1 MGAWIRRNGKRIY
14 QVFDDI
20 SRLRV
25 SLYAGNASFFVL
37 LAVFPALMLVMS
49 VIRYTGL
56 DINML
61 TDMLD
66 GFIPSALMSGAKRII
81 LNTYYSTSTAVV
93 SISAVTALWAASRGV
108 YGILRGLNGV
118 YGVEEDRGYFYTRLI
133 SVVYTFGFLI
143 VLLLTLVLH
152 VFSNQLLEF
161 LSWKD
166 GALFSFL
173 MDVVNLRFFVLLG
186 IQTVLFTAIYV
197 VLPNKRNRIRDSLPG
212 AMLASAGWLIYTDLY
227 SIYVKYFTGSANLYG
242 PVYTVALSMLWLYFC
257 LSILFYGGAL
267 NAYLTAQEKRE
278 K

>member
-1 MGAWIRRNGKRIY
+1 MGAWIRRNGKRIFK
-14 QVFDDI
+14 VFDDI

-25 SLYAGNASFFVL
+25 SVYAGNAGFFVL
-37 LAVFPALMLVMS
+37 LAIFPALMLVMS

-56 DINML
+56 DINLL
-61 TDMLD
+61 TDMLE
-66 GFIPSALMSGAKRII
+66 GFIPSTLMSGAKRII

-93 SISAVTALWAASRGV
+93 SISAVTALWAARRGG
-108 YGILRGLNGV
+108 YGVLRGL
-118 YGVEEDRGYFYTRLI
+118 YGGYGGGEERGYFFTRVI

-152 VFSNQLLEF
+152 VFSNQLLKL

-197 VLPNKRNRIRDSLPG
+197 VLPNRRNRIRDSLPG

-227 SIYVKYFTGSANLYG
+227 SVYVNYFGGSANLYG

-267 NAYLTAQEKRE
+267 NAYLTAQEKKE

>member
-1 MGAWIRRNGKRIY
+1 
-14 QVFDDI
+14 VFDDI

-25 SLYAGNASFFVL
+25 SVYAGNAGFFVL
-37 LAVFPALMLVMS
+37 LAIFPALMLVMS

-56 DINML
+56 DINLL
-61 TDMLD
+61 TDMLE

-118 YGVEEDRGYFYTRLI
+118 YGGQEDRRYFYTRLI

-152 VFSNQLLEF
+152 VFSNQLLEL

-166 GALFSFL
+166 GGLFSFL
-173 MDVVNLRFFVLLG
+173 
-186 IQTVLFTAIYV
+186 
-197 VLPNKRNRIRDSLPG
+197 
-212 AMLASAGWLIYTDLY
+212 
-227 SIYVKYFTGSANLYG
+227 
-242 PVYTVALSMLWLYFC
+242 
-257 LSILFYGGAL
+257 
-267 NAYLTAQEKRE
+267 
-278 K
+278 

>member
-1 MGAWIRRNGKRIY
+1 MGAWIRRNGKRIFK
-14 QVFDDI
+14 VFDDI

-25 SLYAGNASFFVL
+25 SVYAGNAGFFVL
-37 LAVFPALMLVMS
+37 LAIFPALMLVMS

-56 DINML
+56 DINLL
-61 TDMLD
+61 TDMLE

-93 SISAVTALWAASRGV
+93 SISAVTALLAASRGV

-152 VFSNQLLEF
+152 VFSNQLLEL

-173 MDVVNLRFFVLLG
+173 MDVVNLRFFVLLA

-197 VLPNKRNRIRDSLPG
+197 VLPNRRNRIRDSLPG

-227 SIYVKYFTGSANLYG
+227 SVYVNYFGGSANLYG

-267 NAYLTAQEKRE
+267 NAYLTAQEKKE

>member
-1 MGAWIRRNGKRIY
+1 MGS
-14 QVFDDI
+14 Q
-20 SRLRV
+20 
-25 SLYAGNASFFVL
+25 
-37 LAVFPALMLVMS
+37 P
-49 VIRYTGL
+49 
-56 DINML
+56 
-61 TDMLD
+61 
-66 GFIPSALMSGAKRII
+66 
-81 LNTYYSTSTAVV
+81 
-93 SISAVTALWAASRGV
+93 GV

-143 VLLLTLVLH
+143 VLLLTLILH
-152 VFSNQLLEF
+152 VFSNQLLEL

-173 MDVVNLRFFVLLG
+173 MDVVNLRFFVLLA

-197 VLPNKRNRIRDSLPG
+197 VLPNRRNRIRDSLPG

-227 SIYVKYFTGSANLYG
+227 SIYVNYFSGSANLYG

-267 NAYLTAQEKRE
+267 NAYLTTQEKRE